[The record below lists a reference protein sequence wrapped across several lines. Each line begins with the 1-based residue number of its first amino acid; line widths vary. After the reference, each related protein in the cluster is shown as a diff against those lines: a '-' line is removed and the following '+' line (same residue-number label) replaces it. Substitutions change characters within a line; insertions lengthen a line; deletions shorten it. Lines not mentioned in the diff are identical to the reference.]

1 MKRLISLSVCILLL
15 SHAGMA
21 QFEQVKTYLMLNQLP
36 KAKEAIDE
44 LEKKGKVTT
53 KPEFYAAKATILA
66 GLMKGA
72 EPAES
77 AKLMNESIASY
88 RKFMAADPTNAGKF
102 IQDPTYSATPFTYY
116 STFFNEGISSFN
128 KKEYDASSESF
139 KNATEWSEF
148 LIKNNQIG
156 LAFDTSA
163 NYLAGASCQ
172 NAGKIDDALV
182 YYNKLADNKI
192 GGADYADMYKYMT
205 YQYFLRDD
213 AANFERTRSVGKEL
227 YPTDQFFTLDEL
239 DLILDMEDPNA
250 KLAKLDAKVAKE
262 PGNMKLAQMY
272 GAILFDKLNERDVDV
287 TTPAYAKEEEKM
299 ISLLTKTADAMP
311 EDAGSIFYLGKHQWY
326 KSDRIR
332 AQIFD
337 VNDAIRK
344 FNDAQK
350 PDKAGKLP
358 PPPKD
363 LTAKRD
369 SLRKAQELAMD
380 KAVPYLLKAQP
391 IMEKTYT
398 KSRGET
404 QNYKILVDDLIQ
416 YYSFKRQYAKTNAEK
431 VKFEAEEKKWDA
443 IYTKIKA

>member
-21 QFEQVKTYLMLNQLP
+21 QFDQVKTYLMLNQLP

-44 LEKKGKVTT
+44 MEKKGKVST
-53 KPEFYAAKATILA
+53 KPEFYAAKATVLA
-66 GLMKGA
+66 GMMKGV

-88 RKFMAADPTNAGKF
+88 RKFLAADPTNAGKF

-116 STFFNEGISSFN
+116 STFFNEGIGNFN
-128 KKEYDASSESF
+128 KKDYDASAVSF

-163 NYLAGASCQ
+163 NYLAGASYQ

-182 YYNKLADNKI
+182 YYNKLADKKI
-192 GGADYADMYKYMT
+192 GGGDYADMYKYMT

-213 AANFERTRSVGKEL
+213 MANFERTRSVGKEL
-227 YPTDQFFTLDEL
+227 YPSDQFFTLDEL
-239 DLILDMEDPNA
+239 DLILDMEDANA

-262 PGNMKLAQMY
+262 PGNIKLAQTY

-287 TTPAYAKEEEKM
+287 STPQYAKEEEKM
-299 ISLLTKTADAMP
+299 ISLLTKTAEAMP
-311 EDAGSIFYLGKHQWY
+311 EDASSIFYLGKHQWY

-369 SLRKAQELAMD
+369 SLRKAQEMAMD

-431 VKFEAEEKKWDA
+431 LKYEAEEKKWDA